1 MIGRQLSLNVADIVS
16 TVQVYGL
23 THNVDA
29 RNGWSVSFST
39 IPNPFTFSATYW
51 KLNSSPANRLDFA
64 NSLK

>member
-1 MIGRQLSLNVADIVS
+1 MNHNPDIPE
-16 TVQVYGL
+16 TFI
-23 THNVDA
+23 A